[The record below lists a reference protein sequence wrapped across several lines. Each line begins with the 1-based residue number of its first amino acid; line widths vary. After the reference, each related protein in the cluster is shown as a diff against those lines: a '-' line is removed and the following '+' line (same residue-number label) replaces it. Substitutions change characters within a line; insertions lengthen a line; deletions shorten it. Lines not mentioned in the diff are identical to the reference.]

1 MRERLTS
8 SVALGL
14 LLALVVGTWWA
25 ADYAQ
30 RAIPIDP
37 PRRLTHEMD
46 AFIDRFVMVRI
57 DEQGF
62 AEARLEGPRAVH
74 YPDDDSYE
82 IVTPRAVSQRP
93 DRSVTVAT
101 ARMAVMDQS
110 GDRIRL
116 VGNVRLDRHNDD
128 DSPDLRI
135 ETPELTLLTE
145 HDIAFTDEPALITR
159 ADGSRMSGVGMHY
172 NNQSRVLR
180 VHADSHVTIMPRAP
194 APEPVPAT
202 LPGSL

>member
-8 SVALGL
+8 TVALGL
-14 LLALVVGTWWA
+14 LLVLVVGTWWA

-46 AFIDRFVMVRI
+46 SFIDRFVMVRVNA
-57 DEQGF
+57 QGV

-82 IVTPRAVSQRP
+82 ITTPRAVSQRP
-93 DRSVTVAT
+93 DRSITVAT
-101 ARMAVMDQS
+101 ARTAIMDQA

-116 VGNVRLDRHNDD
+116 VGDVRLDRHNDD

-135 ETPELTLLTE
+135 ETPELTLLPE
-145 HDIAFTDEPALITR
+145 HDIAFTDEPAVITR

-172 NNQSRVLR
+172 DNQSRVLR
-180 VHADSHVTIMPRAP
+180 VQSESRVKIMPRAP
-194 APEPVPAT
+194 APGQP
-202 LPGSL
+202 